1 MRITKLAELG
11 ILADLVGLKTLQ
23 LTWMRNV
30 TSLPSLH
37 GLERLGDVTLEN
49 MKGLT
54 DLSPLA
60 AAPALRRLVVA
71 EMPQLTADSFRCFIR
86 HPRLQELWADTGRLR
101 LNAQVKQMLPLI
113 VRAFPNQRVIE

>member
-1 MRITKLAELG
+1 MRITKLSDLG

-23 LTWMRNV
+23 LIWMRNV

-37 GLERLGDVTLEN
+37 RLGRLDDVTLET

-71 EMPQLTADSFRCFIR
+71 EMRQLTADSFRCFIG
-86 HPRLQELWADTGRLR
+86 HPRLEELWADTGKRK
-101 LNAQVKQMLPLI
+101 LNAQVKQMLPLV
-113 VRAFPNQRVIE
+113 VRAFPNQAL